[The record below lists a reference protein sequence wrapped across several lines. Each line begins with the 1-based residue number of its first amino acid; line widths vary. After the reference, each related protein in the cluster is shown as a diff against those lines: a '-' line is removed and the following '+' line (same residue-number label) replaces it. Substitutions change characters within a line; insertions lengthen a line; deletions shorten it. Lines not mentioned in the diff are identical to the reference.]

1 MEKKYYISYERMN
14 SGYYGEKTGNED
26 LMIRLD
32 KINQENSS
40 FAKERIRK
48 ELHKDITKAIPTGK
62 ININYFDYYS
72 GNITPVVK
80 NECKLLSEQGFNV
93 TQCSVSYLHSDFIAT
108 IKAFKNK
115 S

>member
-1 MEKKYYISYERMN
+1 MNLTLSSLFYIASYFVN
-14 SGYYGEKTGNED
+14 D
-26 LMIRLD
+26 FL
-32 KINQENSS
+32 
-40 FAKERIRK
+40 
-48 ELHKDITKAIPTGK
+48 ITKAIPTGK